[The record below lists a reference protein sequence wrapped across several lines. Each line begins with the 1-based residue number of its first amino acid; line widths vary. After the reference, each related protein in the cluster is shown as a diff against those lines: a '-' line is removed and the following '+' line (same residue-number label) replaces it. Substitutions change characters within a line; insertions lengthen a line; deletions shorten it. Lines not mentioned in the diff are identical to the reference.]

1 MQTFQVHSR
10 IRPVWQHLSGRPV
23 YIWGAGQQGRGMG
36 RVLERQGVRLQGYL
50 DSSPQ
55 LQGRSALGYPISR
68 PETILPPAVPN
79 GKPFV
84 IVASFFFEKDIMARC
99 HAAGLEEGL
108 DFISY
113 KDLKPFDYAIDISG
127 ACNLRCLSCPRATRS
142 HRHPPAGFMTP
153 GVFTQVLDKI
163 LDEDPL
169 VGNLQLYQWG
179 EPLLNPHLP
188 EILGIA
194 NARGLPCA
202 LSSNLNST
210 SHLEPVIAAG
220 PAWFRISVSG
230 TGKEYERTHTGAS
243 WTKLLKNMEN
253 LAELR
258 ARLRPDMKTEVYY
271 HLYRHNRDGSLDE
284 VRRLC
289 ERFEFEFHPV
299 WAYLISLDD
308 VLEYLEGGALTPQAA
323 EASGLLALGLEQGM
337 ALARKEIRE
346 KCLVDRCI
354 HVNWNLTV
362 SNCMMFFYPQDNIAA
377 PNFLETPLEEIL
389 ATRVKSSLCRRC
401 RAQALHRYCNVYNTE
416 QIEGA
421 AA

>member
-1 MQTFQVHSR
+1 MQTFQVQSG
-10 IRPVWQHLSGRPV
+10 IRQVWEQLSQRPV

-36 RVLERQGVRLQGYL
+36 RVLERQGVRLGGFL

-55 LQGRSALGYPISR
+55 LQGRTALGYPISP
-68 PETILPPAVPN
+68 PEAILQPPVSN
-79 GKPFV
+79 GKLFV
-84 IVASFFFEKDIMARC
+84 IVASFFFEKDIMERC
-99 HAAGLEEGL
+99 RVAGLEEGL

-113 KDLKPFDYAIDISG
+113 KDLKPFDYAVDISG

-142 HRHPPAGFMTP
+142 HRHPAAGFMTP
-153 GVFTQVLDKI
+153 PVFTQVIDKI

-188 EILGIA
+188 EILEIA

-202 LSSNLNST
+202 LSSNLNAT
-210 SHLEPVIAAG
+210 VDFERVIAAG
-220 PAWFRISVSG
+220 PSWFRISVSG
-230 TGKEYERTHTGAS
+230 VGKEYEHTHTGAK
-243 WTKLLKNMEN
+243 WTRLVKNLET

-258 ARLRPDMKTEVYY
+258 ARLQPDMKTEVYY
-271 HLYRHNRDGSLDE
+271 HLYRHNRRGSLEE

-308 VLEYLEGGALTPQAA
+308 VLEYLEGGTLTPQAA
-323 EASGLLALGLEQGM
+323 EASGMLALSLEQGM
-337 ALARKEIRE
+337 ALARREIRE

-354 HVNWNLTV
+354 HINWNLTV

-377 PNFLETPLEEIL
+377 HNFLDTPLEEIQS
-389 ATRVKSSLCRRC
+389 TRLKSRLCRRC

-416 QIEGA
+416 HIEGA